1 MDDSLSP
8 SDASGDRAISWSLIT
23 RVILIL
29 AVFGIAGVCVH
40 ECGVIIGIEAY
51 WKELLGTKPLP
62 PATQWVIEYRT
73 GFLFAALFTPGAA
86 LATFL
91 LRDDG
96 RATGALV
103 VLLLFGGVHALFVHL
118 ALKLPSLMILERL
131 STGP

>member
-8 SDASGDRAISWSLIT
+8 SDASEGRAISWSLIT

-29 AVFGIAGVCVH
+29 AVFGMAGACVH

-51 WKELLGTKPLP
+51 WKQLLGGKPLP
-62 PATQWVIEYRT
+62 PATQWVIEYRA

-91 LRDDG
+91 MRDKG
-96 RATGALV
+96 RAVGALII
-103 VLLLFGGVHALFVHL
+103 LIIFGAIHPLFVHF
-118 ALKLPSLMILERL
+118 ALKLPSFMILERL
-131 STGP
+131 GTAP